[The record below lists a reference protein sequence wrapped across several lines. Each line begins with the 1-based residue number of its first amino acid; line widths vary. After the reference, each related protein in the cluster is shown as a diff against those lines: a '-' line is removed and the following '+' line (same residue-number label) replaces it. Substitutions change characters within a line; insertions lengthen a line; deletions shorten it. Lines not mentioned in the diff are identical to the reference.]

1 MQIFFLISQLS
12 LNGVEIGEENTVGD
26 TEFLMEVMETNE
38 KLSEV
43 KTSKDLDD
51 IRKINNGI
59 ASTFEHI
66 I

>member
-1 MQIFFLISQLS
+1 MQIFFLILQLS

-59 ASTFEHI
+59 ASTF
-66 I
+66 